1 VDAKNEVRDFLTS
14 RRAKITPAEAGLTSY
29 GARRVPGLRREE
41 VATLAGVSVDYYNRM
56 ERGNLAGASEGVLE
70 AVAGALRL
78 DEAERAHLFGLARA
92 SRDRSAGRRRGPARR
107 TVRPGIQWMI
117 DAMTGGA
124 AFVVNG
130 RQDILAANQLGR
142 ALFAPLFEAAAPA
155 NTARFTYLDPRARD
169 FHSDWNRMARECVAA
184 LRTQAGRDPSD
195 RGLSSL
201 VGELSTRSEE
211 FAALW
216 ATHNV
221 RLHLTAEKRFRHPVV
236 GELTLRYE
244 RLAVTADPGLEV
256 SPTWRSPGHGP
267 RRHSVSWR
275 AGRPRPERVPAG
287 EALLNGYLGAGP
299 GDGAA
304 LGGIHR
310 DVRTGVAVHV
320 HREAAP
326 RRETLDRVQRRP
338 GGQAR
343 RGVVGPVG
351 RGRVRARVR
360 RHRAPDPGDHR
371 TDLRGR
377 DVHGGQVRVV
387 DGVVQDAV
395 GVVDLAHRARR
406 IGAALRAGRVRRRG
420 VTRAGLDLRSAAGQ
434 GREDSC
440 GHGPHAHLHVRQ
452 TPETVRPVPGHRQ
465 HTGNAQVRSK
475 GSG

>member
-78 DEAERAHLFGLARA
+78 DEAERAHLFDLARA
-92 SRDRSAGRRRGPARR
+92 SRDRSAGRRRSPARR

-155 NTARFTYLDPRARD
+155 NMARFTYLDPRARD
-169 FHSDWNRMARECVAA
+169 FHADWNRMARECVAA
-184 LRTQAGRDPSD
+184 LRIQAGRDPSD
-195 RGLSSL
+195 RDLSGL
-201 VGELSTRSEE
+201 VGELSTQSEE

-221 RLHLTAEKRFRHPVV
+221 RLHRTAEKRFRHPVV

-256 SPTWRSPGHGP
+256 FAYMAEPGSRSQEAF
-267 RRHSVSWR
+267 SLLASW
-275 AGRPRPERVPAG
+275 AAPART
-287 EALLNGYLGAGP
+287 GP
-299 GDGAA
+299 G
-304 LGGIHR
+304 R
-310 DVRTGVAVHV
+310 
-320 HREAAP
+320 
-326 RRETLDRVQRRP
+326 
-338 GGQAR
+338 
-343 RGVVGPVG
+343 
-351 RGRVRARVR
+351 
-360 RHRAPDPGDHR
+360 
-371 TDLRGR
+371 
-377 DVHGGQVRVV
+377 
-387 DGVVQDAV
+387 
-395 GVVDLAHRARR
+395 
-406 IGAALRAGRVRRRG
+406 
-420 VTRAGLDLRSAAGQ
+420 
-434 GREDSC
+434 
-440 GHGPHAHLHVRQ
+440 
-452 TPETVRPVPGHRQ
+452 
-465 HTGNAQVRSK
+465 
-475 GSG
+475 